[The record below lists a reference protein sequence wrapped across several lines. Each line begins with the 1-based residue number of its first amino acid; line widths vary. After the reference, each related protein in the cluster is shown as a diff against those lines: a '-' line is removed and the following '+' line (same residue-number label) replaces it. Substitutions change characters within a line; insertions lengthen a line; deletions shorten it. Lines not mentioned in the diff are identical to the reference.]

1 MNELSADMEDTEEE
15 QWTIQDELVEA
26 CQLGDIEVVE
36 DILDN
41 EEVDI
46 NGRDERGEI
55 PLHTAA
61 RWGHLDIV
69 RRLLEYP
76 GIKINDAGETVLH
89 VACTND
95 RAAAVVQLLLQ
106 DRRCSPSVVNKKDG
120 AGETALMI
128 AVDMSHIDIVKV
140 LDREGTDFF
149 TKITSNGMNHGMS
162 LMGMARMRKNAEV
175 LEYLLE
181 RNRVDS
187 LQVIAA
193 HNIARYVKNKDDVE
207 ALEIPETVRHFLA
220 GFVDNEDDDDESLD
234 TDDKTD
240 RNKKITNENLP
251 KQLPTMTL
259 SYSQQKI

>member
-1 MNELSADMEDTEEE
+1 M
-15 QWTIQDELVEA
+15 
-26 CQLGDIEVVE
+26 G
-36 DILDN
+36 
-41 EEVDI
+41 
-46 NGRDERGEI
+46 
-55 PLHTAA
+55 
-61 RWGHLDIV
+61 
-69 RRLLEYP
+69 
-76 GIKINDAGETVLH
+76 
-89 VACTND
+89 
-95 RAAAVVQLLLQ
+95 QLLLQ

-149 TKITSNGMNHGMS
+149 TKITSNGMS

-220 GFVDNEDDDDESLD
+220 GFVDNE
-234 TDDKTD
+234 
-240 RNKKITNENLP
+240 
-251 KQLPTMTL
+251 
-259 SYSQQKI
+259 